1 MAGMKRFITYIYE
14 YRDGKREKNAG
25 FAKMEIRGT
34 EYRLQVHLRGLS
46 SRGEYEVSLFTDQGE
61 KLLLFPIGKLTVL
74 NGSGD
79 YATAWQAE
87 KLKQYGCSFEEL
99 DGLAVTGGEAWY
111 CLTRWTDKEP
121 RTAPMQLAWWQENQD
136 SEDVEKNRRIE
147 AGQEGTDKSDSTDGT
162 DKEGNTWKEKDHLYE
177 NGKSADGR
185 RTEEPEWQDESLRA
199 TEMMARNIFPQFSWE
214 DLWGRLHAAYP
225 HFEVHGERESEC
237 IRIELKDLK
246 ELPGKYWYMGN
257 NSFLL
262 HGFFNYRYLV
272 LGKMVDGA
280 FFIGVPGIYQRQEH
294 VMAAIFGFP
303 EFLSCDTGKNQ
314 NYFGYWYQILER

>member
-46 SRGEYEVSLFTDQGE
+46 SRGEYGVSLYTDQGE

-87 KLKQYGCSFEEL
+87 KLKQYGCTFEEL

-121 RTAPMQLAWWQENQD
+121 GTAPMQFAWWQEKRNLSD
-136 SEDVEKNRRIE
+136 AETE
-147 AGQEGTDKSDSTDGT
+147 AGQEEIDKPDSTDGKE
-162 DKEGNTWKEKDHLYE
+162 KEGNIWKEK
-177 NGKSADGR
+177 GKSADGR
-185 RTEEPEWQDESLRA
+185 MTEEPEWQDESLRA
-199 TEMMARNIFPQFSWE
+199 TEMTARNIFPQFSWE
-214 DLWGRLHAAYP
+214 DLWGRLCASYP
-225 HFEVHGERESEC
+225 RFEVHGERESEC
-237 IRIELKDLK
+237 VRMELKDLK

-272 LGKMVDGA
+272 LGKMADGS

>member
-111 CLTRWTDKEP
+111 CLTRWTDSS
-121 RTAPMQLAWWQENQD
+121 N
-136 SEDVEKNRRIE
+136 
-147 AGQEGTDKSDSTDGT
+147 
-162 DKEGNTWKEKDHLYE
+162 
-177 NGKSADGR
+177 
-185 RTEEPEWQDESLRA
+185 
-199 TEMMARNIFPQFSWE
+199 
-214 DLWGRLHAAYP
+214 AAYVVAGKP
-225 HFEVHGERESEC
+225 RFGGCGEKQADRS
-237 IRIELKDLK
+237 R
-246 ELPGKYWYMGN
+246 
-257 NSFLL
+257 
-262 HGFFNYRYLV
+262 
-272 LGKMVDGA
+272 A
-280 FFIGVPGIYQRQEH
+280 
-294 VMAAIFGFP
+294 
-303 EFLSCDTGKNQ
+303 GKN
-314 NYFGYWYQILER
+314 

>member
-34 EYRLQVHLRGLS
+34 EYRLQVHLRGLN

-87 KLKQYGCSFEEL
+87 KLEQYGCTFEEL

-121 RTAPMQLAWWQENQD
+121 GTAPMQFAWWQEKRD
-136 SEDVEKNRRIE
+136 LSDAETE
-147 AGQEGTDKSDSTDGT
+147 AGQEEIDKPDSTDG
-162 DKEGNTWKEKDHLYE
+162 KEKE
-177 NGKSADGR
+177 GKSADGR
-185 RTEEPEWQDESLRA
+185 MTEEPEWQDESLRA
-199 TEMMARNIFPQFSWE
+199 TEMTARNIFPQFSWE
-214 DLWGRLHAAYP
+214 DLWGRLCASYP

-237 IRIELKDLK
+237 VRMELKDLK

-272 LGKMVDGA
+272 LGKMADGS

>member
-14 YRDGKREKNAG
+14 YRDGKREKNVG

-46 SRGEYEVSLFTDQGE
+46 CRGEYEVSLFTDQGE

-87 KLKQYGCSFEEL
+87 KLKQYGCTFEEL

-121 RTAPMQLAWWQENQD
+121 GTAPMQFAWWQEKRD
-136 SEDVEKNRRIE
+136 LSDAETE
-147 AGQEGTDKSDSTDGT
+147 ARQKEIDKLDSTDGK
-162 DKEGNTWKEKDHLYE
+162 DKEGNIWKEK
-177 NGKSADGR
+177 GKSADGR
-185 RTEEPEWQDESLRA
+185 MTEEPEWQDESLRA
-199 TEMMARNIFPQFSWE
+199 TEMTARNIFPQFSWE
-214 DLWGRLHAAYP
+214 DLWGRLCASYP

-237 IRIELKDLK
+237 VRMELKDLK

-272 LGKMVDGA
+272 LGKMADGS

>member
-87 KLKQYGCSFEEL
+87 KLKQYGCTFEEL

-121 RTAPMQLAWWQENQD
+121 GTAPMQFAWWQEKRD
-136 SEDVEKNRRIE
+136 LSDAETE
-147 AGQEGTDKSDSTDGT
+147 AGQEEIDKLDSTDGK
-162 DKEGNTWKEKDHLYE
+162 DKEGNIWKEK
-177 NGKSADGR
+177 GKSADGR
-185 RTEEPEWQDESLRA
+185 MTEEAEWQDESLRA
-199 TEMMARNIFPQFSWE
+199 TEMTARNIFPQFSWE
-214 DLWGRLHAAYP
+214 DLWGRLCASYP
-225 HFEVHGERESEC
+225 HFEIHGERESEC
-237 IRIELKDLK
+237 VRMELKDLK

-272 LGKMVDGA
+272 LGKMADGS

>member
-121 RTAPMQLAWWQENQD
+121 GTAPMQLVWWQENHD

-162 DKEGNTWKEKDHLYE
+162 DKEGNIWKEKDYLYE

-185 RTEEPEWQDESLRA
+185 RTEEPEWRDESLRA
-199 TEMMARNIFPQFSWE
+199 TEMTARNIFPQFSWE

>member
-1 MAGMKRFITYIYE
+1 MAG
-14 YRDGKREKNAG
+14 REA
-25 FAKMEIRGT
+25 ETIRLLVRGT
-34 EYRLQVHLRGLS
+34 RRS
-46 SRGEYEVSLFTDQGE
+46 C
-61 KLLLFPIGKLTVL
+61 
-74 NGSGD
+74 GD
-79 YATAWQAE
+79 
-87 KLKQYGCSFEEL
+87 GRRS
-99 DGLAVTGGEAWY
+99 VVR
-111 CLTRWTDKEP
+111 LTRWTDKEP
-121 RTAPMQLAWWQENQD
+121 GTAPMQLAWWQENHD

-199 TEMMARNIFPQFSWE
+199 TEMTARNIFPQFSWE

>member
-1 MAGMKRFITYIYE
+1 M
-14 YRDGKREKNAG
+14 
-25 FAKMEIRGT
+25 
-34 EYRLQVHLRGLS
+34 RGLS

-121 RTAPMQLAWWQENQD
+121 GTAPMQLTWWQENHD
-136 SEDVEKNRRIE
+136 SEDVEKNRQTE
-147 AGQEGTDKSDSTDGT
+147 AGQERTDKPDST
-162 DKEGNTWKEKDHLYE
+162 EGNNIWKEKNHLYE
-177 NGKSADGR
+177 KGKSADGR

-199 TEMMARNIFPQFSWE
+199 TEMTARNIFPQFSWE
-214 DLWGRLHAAYP
+214 DLWGRLHAVYP

-314 NYFGYWYQILER
+314 NYFGYWYQILE

>member
-87 KLKQYGCSFEEL
+87 KLKQYGCTFEEL

-121 RTAPMQLAWWQENQD
+121 GTAPMQFAWWQEKRD
-136 SEDVEKNRRIE
+136 LSDAETE
-147 AGQEGTDKSDSTDGT
+147 AGQEGIDKPDSTGGKE
-162 DKEGNTWKEKDHLYE
+162 KEGNIWKEK
-177 NGKSADGR
+177 GKSADGR
-185 RTEEPEWQDESLRA
+185 MTEEAEWQDESLRA
-199 TEMMARNIFPQFSWE
+199 TEMTARNIFPQFSWE
-214 DLWGRLHAAYP
+214 DLWGRLCASYP

-237 IRIELKDLK
+237 VRMELKDLK

-272 LGKMVDGA
+272 LGKMADGS

>member
-79 YATAWQAE
+79 YATAWQEE
-87 KLKQYGCSFEEL
+87 KLKQYGCTFEEL

-111 CLTRWTDKEP
+111 CLTGWTDKEP
-121 RTAPMQLAWWQENQD
+121 GTAPMQFAWWQEKRD
-136 SEDVEKNRRIE
+136 LSDAETE
-147 AGQEGTDKSDSTDGT
+147 AGQEEIDKPDSTDGK
-162 DKEGNTWKEKDHLYE
+162 DKEGNIWKEK
-177 NGKSADGR
+177 GKSADGR
-185 RTEEPEWQDESLRA
+185 MTEEPEWQDESLRA
-199 TEMMARNIFPQFSWE
+199 TEMTARNIFPQFSWE
-214 DLWGRLHAAYP
+214 DLWGRLCASYP

-237 IRIELKDLK
+237 VRMELKDLK

-272 LGKMVDGA
+272 LGKMADGS

>member
-14 YRDGKREKNAG
+14 YRDGNREKNAG

-46 SRGEYEVSLFTDQGE
+46 CRGEYEVSLFTDQGE

-87 KLKQYGCSFEEL
+87 KLKQYGCTFEEL

-121 RTAPMQLAWWQENQD
+121 GTAPMQFAWWQEKRD
-136 SEDVEKNRRIE
+136 LSDAETE
-147 AGQEGTDKSDSTDGT
+147 AGQEEIDKPDSTDGKE
-162 DKEGNTWKEKDHLYE
+162 KEGNIWKEK
-177 NGKSADGR
+177 GKSADGR
-185 RTEEPEWQDESLRA
+185 MTEEAEWQDESLRA
-199 TEMMARNIFPQFSWE
+199 TEMTARNIFPQFSWE
-214 DLWGRLHAAYP
+214 DLWGRLCASYP

-237 IRIELKDLK
+237 VRMELKDLK

-272 LGKMVDGA
+272 LGKMADGS

>member
-121 RTAPMQLAWWQENQD
+121 GTAPMQLTWWQENHD
-136 SEDVEKNRRIE
+136 SEDVEKNRQTE
-147 AGQEGTDKSDSTDGT
+147 AGQEKTDKPDST
-162 DKEGNTWKEKDHLYE
+162 EGNNIWKEKDHLYE

-185 RTEEPEWQDESLRA
+185 GTEEPEWQDESLRA
-199 TEMMARNIFPQFSWE
+199 TEMTARNIFPQFSWE

>member
-34 EYRLQVHLRGLS
+34 EYGLQVHLRGLS
-46 SRGEYEVSLFTDQGE
+46 SRGEYEVSLFIDQGE

-87 KLKQYGCSFEEL
+87 KLKQYGCTFEEL

-121 RTAPMQLAWWQENQD
+121 GTAPMQFAWWQEKRD
-136 SEDVEKNRRIE
+136 LSDAETE
-147 AGQEGTDKSDSTDGT
+147 AGQKEIDKLDSTDGK
-162 DKEGNTWKEKDHLYE
+162 DKEGNIWKEK
-177 NGKSADGR
+177 GKSADGR
-185 RTEEPEWQDESLRA
+185 MTEEPEWQDESLRA
-199 TEMMARNIFPQFSWE
+199 TEMTARNIFPQFSWE
-214 DLWGRLHAAYP
+214 DLWGRLCAAYP

-237 IRIELKDLK
+237 VRMELKDLK

-272 LGKMVDGA
+272 LGKMADGS

>member
-87 KLKQYGCSFEEL
+87 KLEQYGCTFEEL

-121 RTAPMQLAWWQENQD
+121 GTAPMQFAWWQEKRD
-136 SEDVEKNRRIE
+136 LSDAETE
-147 AGQEGTDKSDSTDGT
+147 AGQEEIDKPDSTDGK
-162 DKEGNTWKEKDHLYE
+162 DKEGNIWKEK
-177 NGKSADGR
+177 GKSADGR
-185 RTEEPEWQDESLRA
+185 MTEEPEWQDESLRA
-199 TEMMARNIFPQFSWE
+199 TEMTARNIFPQFSWE
-214 DLWGRLHAAYP
+214 DLWGRLCASYP
-225 HFEVHGERESEC
+225 RFEVHGERESEC
-237 IRIELKDLK
+237 VRMELKDLK

-272 LGKMVDGA
+272 LGKMADGS

>member
-34 EYRLQVHLRGLS
+34 EYRLQVHLRGLN

-87 KLKQYGCSFEEL
+87 KLKQYGCTFEEL

-121 RTAPMQLAWWQENQD
+121 GTAPMQFAWWQEKRD
-136 SEDVEKNRRIE
+136 LSDAETE
-147 AGQEGTDKSDSTDGT
+147 AGQEEIDKPDSTDGK
-162 DKEGNTWKEKDHLYE
+162 DKEGNIWKEKE
-177 NGKSADGR
+177 KSADGR
-185 RTEEPEWQDESLRA
+185 MTEEPEWQDESLRA
-199 TEMMARNIFPQFSWE
+199 TEMTARNIFPQFSWE
-214 DLWGRLHAAYP
+214 DLWGRLCASYP
-225 HFEVHGERESEC
+225 RFEVHGERESEC
-237 IRIELKDLK
+237 VRMELKDLK

-272 LGKMVDGA
+272 LGKMADGS

>member
-87 KLKQYGCSFEEL
+87 KLKQYGCTFEEL
-99 DGLAVTGGEAWY
+99 DGLAVTDGEAWY

-121 RTAPMQLAWWQENQD
+121 GTAPMQFAWWQEKRD
-136 SEDVEKNRRIE
+136 LSDAETE
-147 AGQEGTDKSDSTDGT
+147 AGQEGIDKPDSTGGKE
-162 DKEGNTWKEKDHLYE
+162 KEGNIWKEK
-177 NGKSADGR
+177 GKSADGR
-185 RTEEPEWQDESLRA
+185 MTEEPEWQDESLRA
-199 TEMMARNIFPQFSWE
+199 TEMTARNIFPQFSWE
-214 DLWGRLHAAYP
+214 DLWGRLCASYP

-237 IRIELKDLK
+237 VRMELKDLK

-272 LGKMVDGA
+272 LGKMADGS

>member
-34 EYRLQVHLRGLS
+34 EYRLQVHLRGLN

-87 KLKQYGCSFEEL
+87 KLKQYGCTFEEL

-121 RTAPMQLAWWQENQD
+121 GTAPMQFAWWQEKRD
-136 SEDVEKNRRIE
+136 LSDAETE
-147 AGQEGTDKSDSTDGT
+147 AGQEEIDKPDSTDGKE
-162 DKEGNTWKEKDHLYE
+162 KEGNIWKEK
-177 NGKSADGR
+177 GKSADGR
-185 RTEEPEWQDESLRA
+185 MTEEAEWQDESLRA
-199 TEMMARNIFPQFSWE
+199 TEMTARNIFPQFSWE
-214 DLWGRLHAAYP
+214 DLWGRLCASYP

-237 IRIELKDLK
+237 VRMELKDLK

-272 LGKMVDGA
+272 LGKMADGS